1 MYYEVEVVTPLKLKR
16 MQVQDQLEMFT
27 REVEQDILSI
37 KEKYHRQ
44 KQEIE
49 ELRRRVEEK
58 ERVVAAG
65 REEVGRKERVDELKV
80 SEIRDKARML
90 MDMIKDEKVAG
101 MDLSRVVEEEA
112 GEWWSGSG

>member
-27 REVEQDILSI
+27 REVEQDILRI